1 MSKNSIKQTIEAQNS
16 WRENLPHIKAERA
29 RQEAKRRKY
38 DQKVKI
44 KNLNS

>member
-16 WRENLPHIKAERA
+16 WRESLPHVKAERA
-29 RQEAKRRKY
+29 RQEAKKRKY

>member
-1 MSKNSIKQTIEAQNS
+1 MSKNSINQTIEAQNS
-16 WRENLPHIKAERA
+16 WRESLPHIKAERA
-29 RQEAKRRKY
+29 RQEAKKRKY

>member
-1 MSKNSIKQTIEAQNS
+1 MSKNSIIQTIQCQNS

-38 DQKVKI
+38 EQKVRMK
-44 KNLNS
+44 K